1 MDGSSRNARMVRHAF
16 TMMLGTFASRILGLI
31 REVLMAACFGATRQL
46 DAFYVAYTLANLS
59 RQLLAE
65 GALSASF
72 VPVFS
77 QVLARDGKERAVHLA
92 RQAMTVL
99 LLLGVAV
106 VLGGIVAAPLL
117 VRLMAPG
124 FAPEIRALAESLTR
138 SLFPFLLFV
147 SLGALA
153 MGVLNSLDSFF
164 VPAVAPA
171 LSNVTFIA
179 VVLLFVPSLGIRGLV
194 AAVLLGG
201 LAQLLLQ
208 WGWNWKLG
216 VPLFPERPNRD
227 DPELRRML
235 VLFLPY
241 AVGLSLNQV
250 NPLVSRMLGSFL
262 EGGVISVL
270 NYADRVLQL
279 PLGLFVVALSQA
291 VLPMLSR
298 IAPGENEEFMEFYRD
313 ALRFAL
319 FVVFPVVL
327 GTVACSREIVHVLFF
342 RGAFDAWAW
351 DATSGALSMYALGLP
366 GMACTTVTMRA
377 LYARSRPRDA
387 LFVTASSV
395 TVNLGA
401 SILLM
406 SLFSYR
412 GIALAASMAFTVSA
426 LVGYVR
432 IRRFGGGACEGRN
445 RLFSLEWGKPVGI
458 SLAFTTA
465 MILLW
470 KFLLPYPSTAS
481 LTLRLLW
488 LGGVACMGGAVYA
501 LVTRRLQCREWEWV
515 RSALRRRGVSES
527 EVSRKNR
534 P

>member
-1 MDGSSRNARMVRHAF
+1 
-16 TMMLGTFASRILGLI
+16 
-31 REVLMAACFGATRQL
+31 
-46 DAFYVAYTLANLS
+46 
-59 RQLLAE
+59 
-65 GALSASF
+65 
-72 VPVFS
+72 
-77 QVLARDGKERAVHLA
+77 
-92 RQAMTVL
+92 
-99 LLLGVAV
+99 
-106 VLGGIVAAPLL
+106 
-117 VRLMAPG
+117 
-124 FAPEIRALAESLTR
+124 
-138 SLFPFLLFV
+138 
-147 SLGALA
+147 
-153 MGVLNSLDSFF
+153 
-164 VPAVAPA
+164 
-171 LSNVTFIA
+171 
-179 VVLLFVPSLGIRGLV
+179 
-194 AAVLLGG
+194 
-201 LAQLLLQ
+201 
-208 WGWNWKLG
+208 
-216 VPLFPERPNRD
+216 
-227 DPELRRML
+227 ML

>member
-1 MDGSSRNARMVRHAF
+1 
-16 TMMLGTFASRILGLI
+16 MMLGTFASRILGLI

-432 IRRFGGGACEGRN
+432 VRRFGGGACEGRN